1 MGGNK
6 GAVTRVARRG
16 TDIALVSVR
25 TLQSGVAS
33 SISMM
38 GMSSRT

>member
-1 MGGNK
+1 MGGNR
-6 GAVTRVARRG
+6 GAVTAWRAVEAISRV
-16 TDIALVSVR
+16 VSVR